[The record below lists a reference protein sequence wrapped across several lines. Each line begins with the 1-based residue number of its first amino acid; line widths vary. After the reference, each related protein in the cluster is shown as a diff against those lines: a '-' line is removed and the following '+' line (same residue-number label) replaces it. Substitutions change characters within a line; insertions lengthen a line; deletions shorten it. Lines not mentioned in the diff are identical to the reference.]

1 MATIFRNI
9 KTPDGLL
16 LFERR
21 TGVNILLDEMKGR
34 WGWEK
39 PLYVAVQLT
48 NLCNRQCRW
57 CYASSSSSA
66 PSGVWT
72 TEKLLNLC
80 QYLDRWGVAGVA
92 FGGGEPFTFPGFS
105 SLARQVWDSTGLDV
119 GATSNGDLI
128 TDADLATM
136 NGHLGQLRISVWHPS
151 EVRAKVIRL
160 LGRGVDVGINTILFN
175 GGVGLVKSIVEEG
188 VKAGVNDFLILACKV
203 YGRAVDSMAPDAE
216 DVSKLAE
223 YIRKHQ
229 EIGFKVD
236 PALSF
241 ALAAQGTRF
250 LQPWIEEKSGPRFL
264 SITHDGFV
272 KPDSFS
278 DVRVPLMNCDQLPGI
293 YQSFFAN
300 HVQPTA
306 V

>member
-9 KTPDGLL
+9 RTPDGLL
-16 LFERR
+16 LFERK

-34 WGWEK
+34 WKWEK
-39 PLYVAVQLT
+39 PLYVAVQVT
-48 NLCNRQCRW
+48 NVCNRQCRW

-72 TEKLLNLC
+72 REKLLNLC
-80 QYLDRWGVAGVA
+80 HYLDRWGVLGVA
-92 FGGGEPFTFPGFS
+92 FGGGETFTFPGFAT
-105 SLARQVWDSTGLDV
+105 LATQVWDSTGLDV

-128 TDADLATM
+128 THEDLATM
-136 NGHLGQLRISVWHPS
+136 RGHFGHLRISVWHPS
-151 EVRAKVIRL
+151 EFRSKVIRL
-160 LGRGVDVGINTILFN
+160 LGQGVDIGINTILFK

-203 YGRAVDSMAPDAE
+203 YGGAVDSMAPDAE
-216 DVSKLAE
+216 DVRNLAE

-236 PALSF
+236 PALSV
-241 ALAAQGTRF
+241 ALAAQQTRF

-264 SITHDGFV
+264 SITYDGYV

-278 DVRVPLMNCDQLPGI
+278 DARVLLMNYDQLPEIHHG
-293 YQSFFAN
+293 FFGSSL
-300 HVQPTA
+300 HV
-306 V
+306 